1 VSVLL
6 LTSTASSAS
15 AQNYSFDA
23 RRIALGG
30 AAGTPNVASKIVER
44 QRRYTSILIPVGL
57 IKLLTDVRVFFPT
70 HDDFDLSR
78 AVEYGTSPLHQV
90 FGRSEDITA
99 GSLFRDIVDRNVNP
113 DLNTYRQSGSGIDAS
128 TFYEGLMSLNWG
140 YPFMLHQDD
149 RSFQG
154 LYAGAGPYLAASA
167 FAEFDGE
174 LVDILNGSGDRYIPA
189 ASLGLGGGETN
200 QLAAAITGGYRAR
213 FPVFATDGAGGR
225 RNGMYVAANYHYL
238 YGLRFDS
245 FDAQLQLDT
254 DSNGLLTPDPPEMPF
269 ALDWNTSRD
278 GQGMALDFGVAF
290 VRNRWDFGAGVG
302 GVANQITWKNIRQ
315 NKLSLVSLF
324 NESEWIYNKQLIGR
338 GTERIEL
345 PVTYTGDVSYHR
357 DQWSLYTEYSRG
369 FEGNTFRTG
378 LEYRLAGVE
387 LRGAGRISQGSWY
400 PSGGAGFNLTRN
412 FGVDAALYGTKTF
425 LEPSAHLALALSF
438 RIDRGRPGS
447 PPDAAP
453 KQVP

>member
-1 VSVLL
+1 MLV

-30 AAGTPNVASKIVER
+30 AGGTPNVASKIVER

-57 IKLLTDVRVFFPT
+57 VKLLTDVRVFFPT
-70 HDDFDLSR
+70 RDDFDLSR

-99 GSLFRDIVDRNVNP
+99 GSFLRDIVDRNVNP
-113 DLNTYRQSGSGIDAS
+113 DLNSYRQSGSGIDAS

-140 YPFMLHQDD
+140 YTFMAHEDD

-154 LYAGAGPYLAASA
+154 IYAGAGPYLAASA

-213 FPVFATDGAGGR
+213 FPVFATDGADAR

-238 YGLRFDS
+238 YGLRYDS
-245 FDAQLQLDT
+245 FDARLQLDT
-254 DSNGLLTPDPPEMPF
+254 DSNGLLTPDPPEKPF

-302 GVANQITWKNIRQ
+302 GVANRIAWKNIRQ

-324 NESEWIYNKQLIGR
+324 NESEWIYDKQLIGR

-357 DQWSLYTEYSRG
+357 EQWSLYTEYSRG
-369 FEGNTFRTG
+369 FEGDNFRTG
-378 LEYRLAGVE
+378 LEYRLGQVE
-387 LRGAGRISQGSWY
+387 LRGAGRISQGNWY
-400 PSGGAGFNLTRN
+400 PSAGAGFNLTRN
-412 FGVDAALYGTKTF
+412 LGVDAAFYGTKTF
-425 LEPSAHLALALSF
+425 LEPSAHVGMALSF

-447 PPDAAP
+447 PSDLAP
-453 KQVP
+453 KPAP

>member
-1 VSVLL
+1 
-6 LTSTASSAS
+6 
-15 AQNYSFDA
+15 
-23 RRIALGG
+23 
-30 AAGTPNVASKIVER
+30 
-44 QRRYTSILIPVGL
+44 
-57 IKLLTDVRVFFPT
+57 
-70 HDDFDLSR
+70 
-78 AVEYGTSPLHQV
+78 
-90 FGRSEDITA
+90 
-99 GSLFRDIVDRNVNP
+99 
-113 DLNTYRQSGSGIDAS
+113 
-128 TFYEGLMSLNWG
+128 MSLNWG
-140 YPFMLHQDD
+140 YTFMAHEDD

-154 LYAGAGPYLAASA
+154 IYAGAGPYLAASA

-174 LVDILNGSGDRYIPA
+174 LVDILNGSGNRYIPA

-213 FPVFATDGAGGR
+213 FPVFATDGAGAR

-238 YGLRFDS
+238 YGLRYDS
-245 FDAQLQLDT
+245 FDARLQLDT
-254 DSNGLLTPDPPEMPF
+254 DSNGLLTPDPPEKPF

-302 GVANQITWKNIRQ
+302 GVANRIAWKNIRQ

-357 DQWSLYTEYSRG
+357 EQWSLYTEYSRG
-369 FEGNTFRTG
+369 FEGDNFRTG
-378 LEYRLAGVE
+378 LEYRLGQVE
-387 LRGAGRISQGSWY
+387 LRGAGRISQGDWY
-400 PSGGAGFNLTRN
+400 PSAGAGFNLTRN
-412 FGVDAALYGTKTF
+412 LGVDAAFYGTKTF
-425 LEPSAHLALALSF
+425 LEPSAHVGMALSF

-447 PPDAAP
+447 PSDLAQKPAP
-453 KQVP
+453 